1 MLNESARADQPLPRS
16 DDGPTN
22 SNVLLAPSDKELY
35 MSLGLVGKQ
44 AIFPCARL
52 LVRHMPENH
61 SSFGSELFDMRS
73 AKGMTQ
79 LEIASRA
86 NLGRGYY
93 SQLENSK
100 KGPPSPA
107 VLQRIVYALELSNM
121 QAQRLLA
128 AAVAER
134 CAAAC
139 ESTWA
144 CESIAVLV
152 KTVIRSASRVTQAKA
167 ARIEAILE
175 ED

>member
-1 MLNESARADQPLPRS
+1 
-16 DDGPTN
+16 
-22 SNVLLAPSDKELY
+22 
-35 MSLGLVGKQ
+35 
-44 AIFPCARL
+44 
-52 LVRHMPENH
+52 MPERH
-61 SSFGSELFDMRS
+61 VSFGSELFDLRCL
-73 AKGMTQ
+73 KGMTQ
-79 LEIASRA
+79 SGVASRA
-86 NLGRGYY
+86 GLGRGYY

-107 VLQRIVYALELSNM
+107 VLQRIVLALDLSDM
-121 QAQRLLA
+121 QARRLLA

-144 CESIAVLV
+144 CEPIALLV
-152 KTVIRSASRVTQAKA
+152 KALVHSASRITQAKA